1 MMFSSKTAAASL
13 AAAGFMVLAGSVSA
27 AVTDIDSVVI
37 VERNWDDFPNST
49 LVTTNTY
56 PTTVQFDESSFD
68 PPDLSTNLYAN
79 QHQAWFSA
87 DAGATRYAFQNNE
100 GWELSVDVNLDSLV
114 DGSRRKEAGIRMDTK
129 IGGEGIFMVTTDGE
143 IASFGSFFPFNS
155 TNSATENFGGSVTPY
170 VTGTTVNLKLVY
182 TPGDGVAATVPAT
195 MEFFVDGLSGGSQ
208 DISNLENGVIDGSEL
223 GFYAQNAIDADNIA
237 TDAVVTTFSNISLT
251 PLSAGLEGDLN
262 DDGFVGIDDLNIVLG
277 NWNATVTAGDPL
289 SGDPSGDGFVGIDD
303 LNEVLG
309 NWNAGTPIPA
319 SFVPEPATLGLIAL
333 GGVALLR
340 RK

>member
-27 AVTDIDSVVI
+27 AVTDIDSMVI
-37 VERNWDDFPNST
+37 VERNWDDFPNSA
-49 LVTTNTY
+49 LVTTNNY

-68 PPDLSTNLYAN
+68 PPDLGTGLYAN

-100 GWELSVDVNLDSLV
+100 GWELSVDVNLDSLI

-129 IGGEGIFMVTTDGE
+129 IGGEGIFMVATDGE

-155 TNSATENFGGSVTPY
+155 TNVPGSDFGGSVTPY
-170 VTGTTVNLKLVY
+170 VNGTTVNLKLIY
-182 TPGDGVAATVPAT
+182 IPGDGVAATIPAT
-195 MEFFVDGLSGGSQ
+195 MEFFVDGLSAGPQ
-208 DISNLENGVIDGSEL
+208 EIFNTENGVIDGSEL

-237 TDAVVTTFSNISLT
+237 TDAVVTTFTNISLT
-251 PLSAGLEGDLN
+251 PLSVGIEGDLN

-277 NWNATVTAGDPL
+277 AWNQNVPPADPAA
-289 SGDPSGDGFVGIDD
+289 DPSDDGFVGIDD
-303 LNEVLG
+303 LNVVLG
-309 NWNAGTPIPA
+309 NWNAGTPP
-319 SFVPEPATLGLIAL
+319 SVNVVPEPATLSLIAL